1 MKTKKHFKRS
11 MRQTKKNIRQSL
23 PETHV
28 INGYTIFLYPYPNKT
43 TYIEMVTN
51 NGFISET
58 KETSGINHLL
68 EHVLT
73 NAWSKCK
80 DNKCSPYWTTRGV
93 TYNASTSDTLLRY
106 HTFGVRKYTKEM
118 LDYIINITINP
129 KITQK
134 MIDNE
139 HTAVE
144 NELLREANRRD
155 AILYDLFN
163 KKFYALE
170 GLQYAFDWKTQIDN
184 LKRLKKKIMDK
195 TFKEY
200 YHQKNTVFMV
210 SGDFNKKFVLNTFK
224 RYLKKAPNHLCL
236 GNPFTNKSCF
246 SLKKQVIYVPDPSNT
261 TTQLLFG
268 FPTKIH
274 VLHELYKSLDTG
286 LQIMKNL
293 LFERLRTQLKL
304 VYGISVNAVVN
315 SCGAS
320 VQIEVFVNDT
330 SAKKVIKE
338 IMTYL
343 KKYKKELV
351 PIKHFTSVKTNAR
364 LISRNLSITPETL
377 ATMFLDKYMNQIQ
390 EPNKQITTIQ
400 QDLNDINDITIHEI
414 KQLYNEIFIDDHL
427 LLAYQSSKNL
437 RISEKHLII

>member
-1 MKTKKHFKRS
+1 
-11 MRQTKKNIRQSL
+11 
-23 PETHV
+23 
-28 INGYTIFLYPYPNKT
+28 
-43 TYIEMVTN
+43 
-51 NGFISET
+51 
-58 KETSGINHLL
+58 
-68 EHVLT
+68 
-73 NAWSKCK
+73 
-80 DNKCSPYWTTRGV
+80 
-93 TYNASTSDTLLRY
+93 
-106 HTFGVRKYTKEM
+106 
-118 LDYIINITINP
+118 
-129 KITQK
+129 

-144 NELLREANRRD
+144 NELLREANKRD

-163 KKFYALE
+163 KNFYALE

-274 VLHELYKSLDTG
+274 VLHELYKTLDTG